1 MKHPV
6 QTTLTSLR
14 KPNHMKKKIFV
25 LDTNVLLND
34 CNAINSFKEHDVVL
48 PLMVLEELDNHKTRL
63 DEAGKNGRESVRKI
77 LELRK
82 LGSLFDGVS
91 LGDKKGK
98 FFTYANSKT
107 GQQSASSC
115 VVEHE
120 PTKKEEVTKT
130 SGGKKQ
136 KKAVKEKKEAEVCDV
151 PKHHVTFTIPEEFSE
166 DKNDNSILLC
176 CLELK
181 TKNPKI
187 EVVLVSNDA
196 LLQIK
201 ADAIGIKSEEYKKFN
216 TAEDADSM
224 YSGISNITVAD
235 SFIDGL
241 YLDPTVVPLDFYDKQ
256 NLSPNQF
263 LVLKGKSQGKS
274 AICKFVDASR
284 PLRKVDMNRKV
295 WNILPKN
302 KEQSLAIDL
311 LMDDNIQL
319 VTLIGK
325 AGSGKSLLALA
336 AALQKVIEEKRYEKI
351 IILRPVQSLGKELGF
366 LPGSEAEKLAPW
378 IEPAKDNLRF
388 LLREPANGI
397 EEKGGTLYTKKK
409 KSNMF
414 GEGNSGFKGVDG
426 ILGRYFEDGT
436 IEIQAMS
443 YIRGRTIPNA
453 FFIIDE
459 AQNVS
464 PHEMKTM
471 LTRAGEGT
479 KIVCTGDVEQ
489 LDRPEFNATSNG
501 LAVAI
506 DRFKSQPI
514 AGHLTL
520 IKGERSALA
529 SIAGLIL

>member
-1 MKHPV
+1 
-6 QTTLTSLR
+6 
-14 KPNHMKKKIFV
+14 MKKKIFV

-34 CNAINSFKEHDVVL
+34 CNAIHSFKEHDVVL

-91 LGDKKGK
+91 LGDKRGK
-98 FFTYANSKT
+98 FFTYANSKSN
-107 GQQSASSC
+107 QQLSSTC
-115 VVEHE
+115 IVDHE
-120 PTKKEEVTKT
+120 IEKPEKKEDQK
-130 SGGKKQ
+130 SSSKKL
-136 KKAVKEKKEAEVCDV
+136 KKSTKEKKIEETEKCEIVA
-151 PKHHVTFTIPEEFSE
+151 HRATFNIPEEFSE

-176 CLELK
+176 CLELRSK
-181 TKNPKI
+181 FPKQQI
-187 EVVLVSNDA
+187 VLVTNDA

-201 ADAIGIKSEEYKKFN
+201 ADAIGILSEEYKKFN
-216 TAEDADSM
+216 TAESADDM
-224 YSGISNITVAD
+224 YSGVETIQVTDA
-235 SFIDGL
+235 FIDNL
-241 YLDPTVVPLDFYDKQ
+241 YNHEGSVVPLEFYDQYKF
-256 NLSPNQF
+256 SANQF

-274 AICKFVDASR
+274 AICRYTDSSR
-284 PLRKVDMNRKV
+284 PLKKVDMNKKV
-295 WNILPKN
+295 WNISPKN
-302 KEQSLAIDL
+302 KEQALAVDL
-311 LMDDNIQL
+311 LMDENIQL
-319 VTLIGK
+319 VTLTGK

-336 AALQKVIEEKRYEKI
+336 AGLQQVLEQKKYEKI
-351 IILRPVQSLGKELGF
+351 VILRPVQSLGKELGF

-388 LLREPANGI
+388 LLREPSSGI

-409 KSNMF
+409 KSNNNSIF
-414 GEGNSGFKGVDG
+414 GDNNSGFNKGVDG

-464 PHEMKTM
+464 PHEIKTI

-489 LDRPEFNATSNG
+489 LDRMEFNSTSNG
-501 LAVAI
+501 LAVVI
-506 DRFKSQPI
+506 DKFKSQSI

-520 IKGERSALA
+520 LKGERSALA
-529 SIAGLIL
+529 TISSQILA